1 VHHHILIP
9 LDGSKFSETILS
21 HAVAFAHATESA
33 LMLFQ
38 VLEPLFE
45 PIYGALAISEKQQE
59 EQMAR
64 MRDAQ
69 LASIHDYLINIA
81 RPLQSQGL
89 EIHTRVIEGND
100 PAAQIVLQAE
110 QDPCPLLIA
119 MTTHGRSGVLR
130 WLFGSVTAEVVQ
142 AAPTPLLL
150 LRPQE
155 NSGPYS
161 TVNAKAVLYQ
171 TVIVPLDGSSFAEQA
186 LEQAHMLASAVNAT
200 LLLVSIVPPPNAIA
214 IQRDKEA
221 ISLMRTLLQTEM
233 EKRTRY
239 LEQRAEPLRKQGAV
253 AQTHVATGHPADK
266 ILRLSTQHQHSLLV
280 MTTHGRSGL
289 QHLFL
294 GSVAMKVIQGAH
306 APVILVRG
314 RPE

>member
-1 VHHHILIP
+1 MHHHILIP
-9 LDGSKFSETILS
+9 LDGSKFSETILP

-38 VLEPLFE
+38 VLEPLCE
-45 PIYGALAISEKQQE
+45 PIYGAPGISEKQQE

-69 LASIHDYLINIA
+69 LASIHDYLMNIA

-150 LRPQE
+150 LRLHE

-171 TVIVPLDGSSFAEQA
+171 TVIVPLDGSSFA
-186 LEQAHMLASAVNAT
+186 EQAHMLASAVNAT

-239 LEQRAEPLRKQGAV
+239 LE
-253 AQTHVATGHPADK
+253 
-266 ILRLSTQHQHSLLV
+266 
-280 MTTHGRSGL
+280 
-289 QHLFL
+289 
-294 GSVAMKVIQGAH
+294 
-306 APVILVRG
+306 
-314 RPE
+314 